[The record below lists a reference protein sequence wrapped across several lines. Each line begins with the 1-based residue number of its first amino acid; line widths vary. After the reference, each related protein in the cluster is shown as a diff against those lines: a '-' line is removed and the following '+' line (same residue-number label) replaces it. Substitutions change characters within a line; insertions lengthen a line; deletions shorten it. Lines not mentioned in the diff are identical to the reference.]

1 MFNLIYQIREKDVKL
16 LLKAIYKDKN
26 DLYLLCV
33 INDFVCIST
42 EDRKTLIKMINI
54 IERYKNKRIKVNEIE
69 R

>member
-26 DLYLLCV
+26 DLYLLYV
-33 INDFVCIST
+33 IDDIICIST
-42 EDRKTLIKMINI
+42 KDRKTLIKMINI